1 MMREAR
7 GLKIKDLVKLF
18 VIEDCSISFLNSEY
32 FNSGN
37 IALLILK
44 KKKTPTPLRHKVG
57 DESPIYFESIG

>member
-32 FNSGN
+32 FDSGS
-37 IALLILK
+37 IALLIFLK
-44 KKKTPTPLRHKVG
+44 KEDSNSPT
-57 DESPIYFESIG
+57 